1 MKIINTITNETVAEI
16 LTNQSMTLD
25 EAIRAAGGE
34 IINDEDD
41 EQFSEDGD
49 NVIIDGNRYWWEDLD
64 MEY

>member
-34 IINDEDD
+34 IINGADD
-41 EQFSEDGD
+41 ERFSDDGD